1 MSESKISIAL
11 VKRGEQKS
19 RILRPVKVAIIMYK
33 ILASVL
39 AILLS
44 TQMIVPLAFAAE
56 QSEGNAGKGS
66 RDVGASE
73 LSEEAALGAT
83 SLMIPRVSSTASGTT
98 VSAASAEKDGTPSA
112 GVQTGASASADVPTG
127 ASTGASTG
135 TSPSTTEDAT
145 PSTADSAALP
155 TALPANSNAAKS
167 AHFSLNQNTIGN
179 DGLSTSVIIMLD
191 CSGKEGDSFV
201 LKISKGETY
210 GLSDLD
216 FEKIGTLGASKLSE
230 DSQYYYITDTLSQ
243 AGSFN
248 QSIILSQKNNYAG
261 QPLLK
266 EIGEATKTVELS
278 SGGEAIQEESFT
290 QYIKP
295 GINPSVKRINPTTS
309 SAPAVIPHVNY
320 TYEVN
325 LGENTGVDDSTSY
338 SSASEFGH
346 QLRHDSHY
354 SGARR
359 FSA

>member
-1 MSESKISIAL
+1 
-11 VKRGEQKS
+11 
-19 RILRPVKVAIIMYK
+19 MYK

-56 QSEGNAGKGS
+56 QSEGKAGKGS

-73 LSEEAALGAT
+73 LSGEAALGAA
-83 SLMIPRVSSTASGTT
+83 SLTIPRTSSTASGTT
-98 VSAASAEKDGTPSA
+98 VSAASVEKNATSSLAAKPDAAEAAALSA
-112 GVQTGASASADVPTG
+112 ESAAQTGASASAG
-127 ASTGASTG
+127 GSTGASASTGVSAGTSVGTSASAG

-145 PSTADSAALP
+145 PSTADPAALP
-155 TALPANSNAAKS
+155 TASNSNAAKS

-179 DGLSTSVIIMLD
+179 DGLSTSVTITLD

-248 QSIILSQKNNYAG
+248 QSITLSQKNNYARAA
-261 QPLLK
+261 L
-266 EIGEATKTVELS
+266 A
-278 SGGEAIQEESFT
+278 
-290 QYIKP
+290 
-295 GINPSVKRINPTTS
+295 KR
-309 SAPAVIPHVNY
+309 
-320 TYEVN
+320 
-325 LGENTGVDDSTSY
+325 DRR
-338 SSASEFGH
+338 GH
-346 QLRHDSHY
+346 
-354 SGARR
+354 
-359 FSA
+359 

>member
-11 VKRGEQKS
+11 VKRGESKS

-44 TQMIVPLAFAAE
+44 TQMVVPLAFAAE

-66 RDVGASE
+66 RDVAASE
-73 LSEEAALGAT
+73 LSEEAALGAA
-83 SLMIPRVSSTASGTT
+83 SLTMPRTSSTASGTT
-98 VSAASAEKDGTPSA
+98 VSAASAEKGATSSAAAKPSA
-112 GVQTGASASADVPTG
+112 ADPAAQTGASASADGSTG
-127 ASTGASTG
+127 ASASASPSTGASTG
-135 TSPSTTEDAT
+135 TSPSTTDDTT
-145 PSTADSAALP
+145 PSTAEQTSAADSAALP

-179 DGLSTSVIIMLD
+179 DGLSTSVTITLD

-216 FEKIGTLGASKLSE
+216 FEKIGTLGTSKLSE

-248 QSIILSQKNNYAG
+248 QSITLS
-261 QPLLK
+261 
-266 EIGEATKTVELS
+266 
-278 SGGEAIQEESFT
+278 
-290 QYIKP
+290 
-295 GINPSVKRINPTTS
+295 
-309 SAPAVIPHVNY
+309 
-320 TYEVN
+320 
-325 LGENTGVDDSTSY
+325 
-338 SSASEFGH
+338 
-346 QLRHDSHY
+346 
-354 SGARR
+354 
-359 FSA
+359 